1 VKTAEV
7 IAHQLGEIPAEIRK
21 ARHDSI
27 ETASALR
34 NIGAE
39 LAQLNDL
46 LRLILET
53 RQNQQ

>member
-1 VKTAEV
+1 MKTAEV
-7 IAHQLGEIPAEIRK
+7 LDYHLNEIFHELRK
-21 ARHDSI
+21 SRHDSI

-53 RQNQQ
+53 RQEQK

>member
-7 IAHQLGEIPAEIRK
+7 IDFQLGEIHAEIRK

-27 ETASALR
+27 ETANALR

-53 RQNQQ
+53 KQEQK